1 MKLSTRQ
8 REKPEVNLTS
18 LIDVVFLLLVFF
30 MVTTSFQR
38 ESSVSIQLPEA
49 SSDPVEVPVDREV
62 LEITI
67 TADGQFFVNNR
78 ELVNGAPDT
87 LRRAIEETVQG
98 NNRMPVTIIAD
109 ADARHQSVI
118 RAMDVTA
125 ALGFSAV
132 NLATVNSQDD

>member
-98 NNRMPVTIIAD
+98 NNRMPVT
-109 ADARHQSVI
+109 
-118 RAMDVTA
+118 
-125 ALGFSAV
+125 
-132 NLATVNSQDD
+132 